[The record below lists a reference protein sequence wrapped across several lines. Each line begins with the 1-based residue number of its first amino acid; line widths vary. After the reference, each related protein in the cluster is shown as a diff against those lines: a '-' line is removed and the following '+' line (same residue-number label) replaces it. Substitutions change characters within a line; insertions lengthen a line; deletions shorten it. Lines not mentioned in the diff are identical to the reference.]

1 MVSPLGIGKE
11 KFWRHLL
18 AGRSGVKLL
27 EGPSFADLPC
37 RVGAPVEDFRP
48 EDFLDRKEARR
59 LDRFCQFALAALEL
73 ALKDARLPLSDL
85 DPERVGVIFGT
96 GFGGL
101 ETLSHQHR
109 TLLERGPEKVSP
121 FFVPM
126 MIANM
131 AAGHIAMRTGAWGPN
146 ETVITACASSNHAA
160 GEALRL
166 IQRGEADVVFTGGS
180 EAALDRIAFAG
191 FCAMKALTTRNEEPE
206 KASRP
211 FDARRDGFVMGEG
224 AAVLVMEEAEGAVKR
239 GAPIYAEVVGYGAT
253 SDAYHITQPAPRGR
267 GGARAMQRALQDAG
281 IEPREVDYIN
291 AHGTSTPL
299 GDLAETQAIKDVFGE
314 HAYRLAVSST
324 KSMTGHLL
332 GAAGAVE
339 LAATALAIRE
349 GAIPPTINYEYPDP
363 ECDLDYVPNQAR
375 YRPVEVAM
383 TNAFGFGGHNATLIL
398 RKWRP

>member
-11 KFWRHLL
+11 VFWKNLL
-18 AGRSGVKLL
+18 AGQSGVRLL
-27 EGPSFADLPC
+27 DHPSFGDLPC
-37 RVGAPVEDFRP
+37 RVGAPVDDFRP
-48 EDFLDRKEARR
+48 EEFLERKEARR
-59 LDRFCQFALAALEL
+59 LDRYCQFALAALEL
-73 ALKDARLPLSDL
+73 ALRDARLSLEEL
-85 DPERVGVIFGT
+85 DPERVGVVFGT

-101 ETLSHQHR
+101 ETLVHQHR
-109 TLLERGPEKVSP
+109 TLLERGPDKVSP

-131 AAGHIAMRTGAWGPN
+131 AAGHAAMRTGARGPN
-146 ETVITACASSNHAA
+146 ETIITACASSNHAA
-160 GEALRL
+160 GEAFRL

-180 EAALDRIAFAG
+180 EAALERLAFAG
-191 FCAMKALTTRNEEPE
+191 FCAMKALSTRNEEPE

-224 AAVLVMEEAEGAVKR
+224 AAVLVLEEAGLAVKR
-239 GAPIYAEVVGYGAT
+239 GATIYAEVVGYGAT

-267 GGARAMQRALQDAG
+267 GGARAMQKALEDAG
-281 IEPREVDYIN
+281 LLPSQVDYIN
-291 AHGTSTPL
+291 AHGTGTPL

-339 LAATALAIRE
+339 LAATALAVSE
-349 GAIPPTINYEYPDP
+349 GALPPTINYEYPDP
-363 ECDLDYVPNQAR
+363 ECDLDYVPNRAR
-375 YRPVEVAM
+375 YQPVEVALS
-383 TNAFGFGGHNATLIL
+383 NAFGFGGHNATVIL
-398 RKWRP
+398 RKWRG